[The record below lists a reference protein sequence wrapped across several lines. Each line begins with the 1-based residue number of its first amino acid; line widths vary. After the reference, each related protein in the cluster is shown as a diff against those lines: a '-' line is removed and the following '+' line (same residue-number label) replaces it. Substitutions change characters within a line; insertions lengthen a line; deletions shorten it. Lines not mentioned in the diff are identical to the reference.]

1 MFGIW
6 PGVSYV
12 TLRRL
17 FWSITL
23 IIAQVSQYAYLV
35 LHFYIDDLADLMDN
49 LSSSLA
55 YSLLFFKLITFWINQ
70 RWADL
75 IVKSFSIHISKKLD
89 RSPRIMLC

>member
-1 MFGIW
+1 MKMTITSTICLSIKFVLRMFGIW

-70 RWADL
+70 R
-75 IVKSFSIHISKKLD
+75 
-89 RSPRIMLC
+89 